1 MSLRSATAMLALPL
15 LSVATAHAA
24 CPPSGA
30 SLEPPLCDAE
40 RADEADLDLQGEA
53 SAEIVPGP
61 AVEAGE
67 AHPRLVEAP
76 DTVALPPDP
85 TDAAADAS
93 LALLCDRAEENG
105 WTSTIH
111 GSYSLQLRLFCL
123 ER

>member
-1 MSLRSATAMLALPL
+1 MSLRSFTAMLALPL

-30 SLEPPLCDAE
+30 SLDRPLCDAE
-40 RADEADLDLQGEA
+40 LADEADLDLRGEA
-53 SAEIVPGP
+53 SAEIGPGSI
-61 AVEAGE
+61 AE
-67 AHPRLVEAP
+67 AHLRLAEAP
-76 DTVALPPDP
+76 NAVALDLDP

-93 LALLCDRAEENG
+93 LALICDRAEENG

-123 ER
+123 DR